1 MTYINFDHLADRFQ
15 DQIYGS
21 TKGRIRQAVINAS
34 YLKVLP
40 ELDSGS
46 GLRVLD
52 AGGGLGQM
60 SKWLLELGHQVDYFD
75 VSQEMLNRTE
85 QLLSEQTAS
94 GQWQGMQA
102 SILEYEPRHAMDLV
116 VVHAVLEWLEQP
128 QLALER
134 AVAWL
139 KPGGFLGLMV
149 YNRHMLVMRN
159 LMRGTLKKVKADQL
173 GGDGQGLTPINPLD
187 PTAVRGWLEAAGL
200 EVSLQ
205 AGVRTFSDL
214 TEPVVL
220 SWYEEADIIE
230 MELELCEQAPYRDL
244 GRYVLFLAHK
254 PL

>member
-1 MTYINFDHLADRFQ
+1 MSYINFDHLADRFQ
-15 DQIYGS
+15 DQVYGS
-21 TKGRIRQAVINAS
+21 TKGRIRQAIIESS
-34 YLKVLP
+34 YTKALP
-40 ELDSGS
+40 ELLAGHP
-46 GLRVLD
+46 LHVLD

-60 SKWLLELGHQVDYFD
+60 SQWMLELGHKVDYFD
-75 VSQEMLNRTE
+75 VSAEMLGRTQS
-85 QLLSEQTAS
+85 QLAPAEAAGRWS
-94 GQWQGMQA
+94 GVQA
-102 SILEYEPRHAMDLV
+102 SILDYEPRHAMDLV

-134 AVAWL
+134 ILTWL
-139 KPGGFLGLMV
+139 KPGGVLGLMV

-173 GGDGQGLTPINPLD
+173 GGDGRGLTPINPLD
-187 PTAVRGWLEAAGL
+187 PMVVRGWLDAAGL

-220 SWYEEADIIE
+220 SWYDEADIID
-230 MELELCEQAPYRDL
+230 MELQLCEQAPYRDL